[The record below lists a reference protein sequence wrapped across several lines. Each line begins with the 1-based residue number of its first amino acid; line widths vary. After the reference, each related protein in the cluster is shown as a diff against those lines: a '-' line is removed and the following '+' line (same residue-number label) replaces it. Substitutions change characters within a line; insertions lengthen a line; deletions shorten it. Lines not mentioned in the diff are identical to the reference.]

1 MQSPLTSADIY
12 TDLQGLTQLRA
23 SVSKDKVNATSLHAV
38 AGQFEALFTQMML
51 KSMRQAS
58 FGDDLFGS
66 QQGDFYRD
74 MSDQQLAILLSKGK
88 GMGLSEMLFKQL
100 GGDKLT
106 QAAAVVDSAAG
117 KAATTSKANPSE
129 FVRTLMPHAQ
139 RAAQQLGVTPQVL
152 LAQAANETGWGKV
165 VPLHADGSSGHNLF
179 GIKAD
184 AHWQGARISAS
195 TIEFENGIA
204 VRKPQ
209 AFRAYDSYAASFDD
223 YVNFVRSNP
232 RYQEALSH
240 ASDAA
245 AYAQGLQQAGY
256 ATDPQYANK
265 LQSIMASPALQQGLD
280 GLKNPDSRPLTG

>member
-12 TDLQGLTQLRA
+12 TDLQGLTKLRA
-23 SVSKDKVNATSLHAV
+23 SVSKDKVNATSLREV

-74 MSDQQLAILLSKGK
+74 MSDQQLSILLSKGK

-106 QAAAVVDSAAG
+106 QAAAVADNAAG
-117 KAATTSKANPSE
+117 KPPASSKADPGE
-129 FVRTLMPHAQ
+129 FVRTLLPHAQ

-152 LAQAANETGWGKV
+152 LAQAANETGWGKA
-165 VPLHADGSSGHNLF
+165 VPLHTDGSSGHNLF

-184 AHWQGARISAS
+184 AHWQGARITAS
-195 TIEFENGIA
+195 TVEFENGIA

-223 YVNFVRSNP
+223 YVNFIRSNP

-256 ATDPQYANK
+256 ATDPQYADK